1 MLEAKKRDCLLLLL
15 FSFGNANTTCLVGDY
30 KPKIKM
36 FERRF
41 IEKEHRKDG
50 KLYINM
56 GLIKFIKTWTL
67 PLSITFGAVIYL
79 IFAFTPCLLSA
90 AMLFAPFFNAIL
102 PLFMFL
108 VLFVTFCKVDFK
120 KLRVTRWH
128 GYALVAQFSI
138 ILILLALTLLWGKSG
153 SRLVFCESI
162 LICVICPCATAA
174 AVVTQKLGGSIEEMT
189 TYTYVS
195 NFFSSILIPICLP
208 LIDTSLHISFLSAF
222 LKILYQV
229 LLVLVLPMFLAYVVK
244 KSMKNIH
251 RKIVSVKD
259 LSYYLWACSL
269 LIVSG
274 TTIKNIVHAQASV
287 LFLLLIA
294 VGGLVVCLVQFMVGR
309 SIGLRFNRRL
319 EAGQGLGQKN
329 TAFAIWIANAYLTPL
344 STVGPGCYILWQNII
359 NSIEIAR
366 YDKQVLRNAEK
377 AVQ

>member
-1 MLEAKKRDCLLLLL
+1 
-15 FSFGNANTTCLVGDY
+15 
-30 KPKIKM
+30 
-36 FERRF
+36 
-41 IEKEHRKDG
+41 
-50 KLYINM
+50 M

-138 ILILLALTLLWGKSG
+138 ILLLLALTLLWGKSG

-195 NFFSSILIPICLP
+195 NFFSSILIPVCLP
-208 LIDTSLHISFLSAF
+208 LVDTSLHISFLSAF

-269 LIVSG
+269 LI
-274 TTIKNIVHAQASV
+274 
-287 LFLLLIA
+287 A
-294 VGGLVVCLVQFMVGR
+294 VGGLVVCFVQFMVGR

-366 YDKQVLRNAEK
+366 YDKQMLRNAEK

>member
-1 MLEAKKRDCLLLLL
+1 
-15 FSFGNANTTCLVGDY
+15 
-30 KPKIKM
+30 
-36 FERRF
+36 
-41 IEKEHRKDG
+41 
-50 KLYINM
+50 M

-208 LIDTSLHISFLSAF
+208 LVDTSLHISFLSAF

-244 KSMKNIH
+244 KSMKKIH

-259 LSYYLWACSL
+259 LSYYLWACSRAL
-269 LIVSG
+269 P
-274 TTIKNIVHAQASV
+274 
-287 LFLLLIA
+287 
-294 VGGLVVCLVQFMVGR
+294 
-309 SIGLRFNRRL
+309 LR
-319 EAGQGLGQKN
+319 
-329 TAFAIWIANAYLTPL
+329 
-344 STVGPGCYILWQNII
+344 
-359 NSIEIAR
+359 
-366 YDKQVLRNAEK
+366 
-377 AVQ
+377 

>member
-1 MLEAKKRDCLLLLL
+1 
-15 FSFGNANTTCLVGDY
+15 
-30 KPKIKM
+30 
-36 FERRF
+36 
-41 IEKEHRKDG
+41 
-50 KLYINM
+50 M

-208 LIDTSLHISFLSAF
+208 LVDTSLHISFLSAF

-294 VGGLVVCLVQFMVGR
+294 VAGLVVCFVQFMVGR

-359 NSIEIAR
+359 NSIEITR
-366 YDKQVLRNAEK
+366 YDKQMLRNAEK